1 MNSNSKTTLE
11 LHQLLSCT
19 MSKFFLFG
27 KFIEK
32 LKVEPSVE
40 IYFGKTYF
48 SVEIEFSLYQDSI
61 VEKITEAEYEK
72 MQISLHKDSQSRT
85 HVSSQ
90 DHYRNN
96 HLNTM
101 LEIREIEANYQF
113 FINTLRSFTNQYL
126 PNFSELEH
134 EPAYSLESDIDSNCS
149 YPLIK
154 FRNEIIENFFYGVN
168 NVLTTDD
175 ISNRACYDAFEL
187 TELKKKQAEDE
198 LQKHLANRKLIA
210 SPGDYCI
217 VLNQYHQPLNLMEI
231 TEIGNRKDNTYIG
244 FEVKTVLQ
252 TGKNPIT
259 ITNES
264 IACVFS
270 KELLD
275 SISKSLG
282 KDKSKKAVI
291 MYLSKIKDEELV
303 KYYNKKCFSKIS

>member
-1 MNSNSKTTLE
+1 
-11 LHQLLSCT
+11 
-19 MSKFFLFG
+19 
-27 KFIEK
+27 
-32 LKVEPSVE
+32 
-40 IYFGKTYF
+40 
-48 SVEIEFSLYQDSI
+48 
-61 VEKITEAEYEK
+61 